1 MAHTSTFAARRP
13 ATTYMARWPT
23 TREGGGL
30 YLGWRWS
37 RATWSRDH
45 LRLRL
50 DVGKMAWTTTG
61 QDVRV
66 QGRHGRRPL
75 LLPSSSP
82 FLFSP
87 PLFSFSSPSPPPLLP
102 SSSLLPAPLLL
113 PLSSLLSSSSSAALQ
128 SRAGARGADRGAW
141 PGGGGGGPPGSMA
154 GGRGRW
160 ATGERGRGAAA
171 VPHSRAR
178 RIYLEDLFA
187 LILTLCPSR
196 SVIFGLL
203 SKLLTP

>member
-1 MAHTSTFAARRP
+1 MAHTSTFAAQRP
-13 ATTYMARWPT
+13 ATTYTARRPT
-23 TREGGGL
+23 TGEGGGL

-37 RATWSRDH
+37 RAMRSRDH

-50 DVGKMAWTTTG
+50 DAGKTAWTTAG
-61 QDVRV
+61 RDVRAR
-66 QGRHGRRPL
+66 GRHSRWPL

-113 PLSSLLSSSSSAALQ
+113 PLSSLLSSSSSTALQ
-128 SRAGARGADRGAW
+128 SWAGARRASRGAW

-160 ATGERGRGAAA
+160 ATGERGRGAGTGGGAGKVA
-171 VPHSRAR
+171 G
-178 RIYLEDLFA
+178 
-187 LILTLCPSR
+187 
-196 SVIFGLL
+196 SVRV
-203 SKLLTP
+203 